1 MRIGI
6 VVSRY
11 NENVTRGLLEGAR
24 AALAKHGLKIYPNDE
39 VWVPGAFELPA
50 AVQAMARSKRHDAV
64 IALGCILKGE
74 TSHNRYIAQA
84 VAQGL
89 MRVML
94 DSGVPVAFGV
104 LTPNT
109 LAQARAR
116 AGKGT
121 SNKGTECAEAVLE
134 MADILKTLKG

>member
-6 VVSRY
+6 AVSRY
-11 NENVTRGLLEGAR
+11 NENITRGLLEGAR
-24 AALAKHGLKIYPNDE
+24 AALEKRGFTIQPKDE

-50 AVQAMARSKRHDAV
+50 AVQAMAQSKRYDAV

-74 TSHNRYIAQA
+74 TSHNLYIAQA

-89 MRVML
+89 MRVMI
-94 DSGVPVAFGV
+94 DTGVPVAFGV

-109 LAQARAR
+109 MAQAKAR

-121 SNKGTECAEAVLE
+121 SNKGTECAEAALE
-134 MADILKTLKG
+134 MAALFHG

>member
-6 VVSRY
+6 AVSRY
-11 NENVTRGLLEGAR
+11 NENITRGLLEGAS
-24 AALAKHGLKIYPNDE
+24 ALLARRGVKLRPKDT

-50 AVQAMARSKRHDAV
+50 AVLGLAKSGRYDA
-64 IALGCILKGE
+64 ILALGCILKGE
-74 TSHNRYIAQA
+74 TSHNHYIAQA

-104 LTPNT
+104 LTPDT
-109 LAQARAR
+109 LAQAKAR
-116 AGKGT
+116 CGKGT
-121 SNKGTECAEAVLE
+121 SNKGTECAEAALE
-134 MADILKTLKG
+134 MAALFHG

>member
-6 VVSRY
+6 AVSRY
-11 NENVTRGLLEGAR
+11 NQNITQGLLEGAR
-24 AALAKHGLKIYPNDE
+24 GVLKKRGVKIHPNDE
-39 VWVPGAFELPA
+39 IWVPGAFELPA
-50 AVQAMARSKRHDAV
+50 AALVLAKSGRYDAV

-74 TSHNRYIAQA
+74 TSHNHYIAQA

-104 LTPNT
+104 LTPDT
-109 LAQARAR
+109 LAQAKAR
-116 AGKGT
+116 SGKGT
-121 SNKGTECAEAVLE
+121 SNKGTECAEAALE
-134 MADILKTLKG
+134 MAVLLHG